1 MLTAKVIPNLE
12 THFDFTRIGSLPCR
26 GCFTR
31 LKSVH
36 AGHGPANPG
45 LADHSARP
53 KQAVTRFPPIDIGD
67 LAFRLTA
74 GAE

>member
-12 THFDFTRIGSLPCR
+12 THFDFTRIGEVLPCR
-26 GCFTR
+26 GCFIR

-45 LADHSARP
+45 S
-53 KQAVTRFPPIDIGD
+53 PIIPLD
-67 LAFRLTA
+67 
-74 GAE
+74 